1 MNSQLLDSK
10 LKNLIQ
16 VCRETQN
23 YKKLALVSFT
33 LTSNRVNEI
42 GINLGVRPRSKNS
55 GERLFEY
62 IELIN
67 EIFERNL
74 QIPIFHMRIMEAV
87 REYEILFLK
96 NKGEVPLEYIKSMF
110 SLYYELRKLK
120 VPNLHKA
127 LNQEELEG
135 ASRFG
140 AFSFFSSGVRRKER
154 NDSGL
159 KPLILQKIR
168 EREVVLRK
176 NLQRQLDEHNFETAI
191 HLRSL
196 KHSIAN
202 DKKGRIAVHGTLKDN
217 ISYQRSI
224 EDIFGYL
231 ILGVILLLISL
242 GIAILIELSFT
253 PLHSGDLSIWV
264 LIFFTCGAIL
274 IYFYIKQFRKRRD

>member
-42 GINLGVRPRSKNS
+42 GINLGVRPRSKES
-55 GERLFEY
+55 GEKLFEY
-62 IELIN
+62 MEVIN

-74 QIPIFHMRIMEAV
+74 QIPIFHNRIIEAV
-87 REYEILFLK
+87 RDCEILFLK
-96 NKGEVPLEYIKSMF
+96 NKREIPLDYIKSMF
-110 SLYYELRKLK
+110 SLYYELRKLE

-127 LNQEELEG
+127 LNQEKLEG

-140 AFSFFSSGVRRKER
+140 AFSFFSSGGRRKER

-168 EREVVLRK
+168 EREIVLRK

-196 KHSIAN
+196 KHSISN
-202 DKKGRIAVHGTLKDN
+202 DKKGRITVHGALKDN
-217 ISYQRSI
+217 IVYQKSI
-224 EDIFGYL
+224 EGIFGYL
-231 ILGVILLLISL
+231 ILGVILLFISL
-242 GIAILIELSFT
+242 GITILIELSIASMY
-253 PLHSGDLSIWV
+253 SGDLSSWV
-264 LIFFTCGAIL
+264 LIFFMCGAVL
-274 IYFYIKQFRKRRD
+274 IFFYIKQFRKRRD